1 MISPYASDV
10 GVADILRLVAT
21 GVAISIAGAV
31 TAASCGSLAEAGKNV
46 PFRPPGFIFAIV
58 WPILYVTTGIAWRE
72 SGRKGG
78 RVLVYDSIFACLVGL
93 LCVWLLTYTCF
104 DLKRVSIGILIS
116 ALVLSAALGVVRS
129 KWTFPLTA
137 WLAFASSISIYEEV
151 HA

>member
-21 GVAISIAGAV
+21 GVAISVAGAV
-31 TAASCGSLAEAGKNV
+31 SSTSCGSLAEAGKEV
-46 PFRPPGFIFAIV
+46 PFRPPRFVFAIT

-72 SGRKGG
+72 SGRKEG
-78 RVLVYDSIFACLVGL
+78 RVYDSIFACLVGL
-93 LCVWLLTYTCF
+93 LCVWLFTYTCF